1 MMSIKKLSLASAV
14 TASVVLAGCSN
25 SSSSGA
31 DDGTNDS
38 RNDVSG
44 TVSAPGGQ
52 VASFRQPTLFEI
64 ASSFLAS
71 PVAAA
76 ISGLQPVEGADVE
89 LIRVDDDGTQVGE
102 VLATA
107 RTSVDGSYTLTL
119 PEGVNLA
126 GNLVARIT
134 GTNDASMR
142 SQVVEQDV
150 DIDPASEFILQKFV
164 DSDTSLE
171 SLEVDE
177 VVRIRNRVEEFD
189 LTASPGFQLAELL
202 AELDTVAG
210 EDLEA
215 QIALATTEAG
225 DASTIA
231 GNYRTSGMVFGLHD
245 SDNNSGGTWEAGVF
259 GGDFE
264 FTAGDGGNVTFNR
277 SREEG
282 TDVLL
287 TGSGLANTFLEA
299 RSEVDNE
306 QDQFPGIFSSNDILS
321 VESDFSEELGDTEGF
336 RSPAFTYRLQ
346 KALNH
351 RLFVLSPSETVIRYG
366 LTAEGDLDPENKLG
380 DELFQSLEI
389 FAATP
394 EGSSDIDL
402 DGDFG
407 RVYLASQQT
416 QGGDILL
423 EAEQNVVSF
432 STDGTLA
439 ASAGARQ
446 EVRLDPGGAA
456 TYSEP
461 TGTAETGLNYTI
473 SGDGDIVEIGG
484 PADGFINDSLDF
496 ISVIATEE
504 VSNDPVTSRVDRTL
518 MIRLPDG
525 QLSIAGKRYRLLSG
539 YARLD
544 LGGDTTEAIRLGS
557 LRFNSFLNMTSETE
571 ANFEGGVVRVQR
583 NSFTEQVSRNSYADP
598 YDDVTVSVDAN
609 GAATV
614 SFNYDGGASRLD
626 GFFNEDASIGIFT
639 NRYVSNSDN
648 ESDRIGMAILVEV
661 DQ

>member
-1 MMSIKKLSLASAV
+1 MMSIKKLSLASAIA
-14 TASVVLAGCSN
+14 ASVALTGCSN
-25 SSSSGA
+25 SSSSGS
-31 DDGTNDS
+31 DDGSGTE
-38 RNDVSG
+38 VGG

-52 VASFRQPTLFEI
+52 VASFREPSIFEI
-64 ASSFLAS
+64 ASRFLVS
-71 PVAAA
+71 PAAAA

-89 LIRVDDDGTQVGE
+89 LIRVDDDGNQIGE
-102 VLATA
+102 VLATG

-134 GTNDASMR
+134 GPNDARMR
-142 SQVVEQDV
+142 SQVVEQAV

-164 DSDTSLE
+164 DSDASLE
-171 SLEVDE
+171 SLEVND

-189 LTASPGFQLAELL
+189 LIASSDFQLAEML
-202 AELDTVAG
+202 AELDKVVG

-215 QIALATTEAG
+215 QISLATTEEG

-245 SDNNSGGTWEAGVF
+245 SDNNSGGTWDVGVS
-259 GGDFE
+259 GNVFE
-264 FTAGDGGNVTFNR
+264 FTAGGGGNVTFNR

-282 TDVLL
+282 TDALL
-287 TGSGLANTFLEA
+287 TGPDLANTFLEV

-306 QDQFPGIFSSNDILS
+306 QDQFPGTFSSNNILS
-321 VESDFSEELGDTEGF
+321 VEGEFSEDLGDTEGF

-351 RLFVLSPSETVIRYG
+351 KLFVLSPSETVIRYG
-366 LTAEGDLDPENKLG
+366 LTAEGDLDPQNKLG

-389 FAATP
+389 FATTP
-394 EGSSDIDL
+394 EGGNDILL
-402 DGDFG
+402 DGGFG
-407 RVYLASQQT
+407 RVFLGSQQT
-416 QGGDILL
+416 EGGDILL
-423 EAEQNVVSF
+423 ESEQNVVTF
-432 STDGTLA
+432 NNDGTA
-439 ASAGARQ
+439 DATAGAAQ
-446 EVRLDPGGAA
+446 ELRLDPGGTA
-456 TYSEP
+456 TYVEP
-461 TGTAETGLNYTI
+461 APGGGDTGLPYTI
-473 SGDGDIVEIGG
+473 RGDGDIETIGG

-496 ISVIATEE
+496 ISLLAVAQVDNSPLTW
-504 VSNDPVTSRVDRTL
+504 RQDRTL
-518 MIRLPDG
+518 MVRLPDS
-525 QLSIAGKRYRLLSG
+525 QLSIADKRYRLLSV

-544 LGGDTTEAIRLGS
+544 LGGDSMEAIRLGS
-557 LRFNSFLNMTSETE
+557 LKFNSFLNMTSETE
-571 ANFEGGVVRVQR
+571 ADFDGGVVRVQR
-583 NSFTEQVSRNSYADP
+583 NSFTEQVSRDSYADP
-598 YDDVTVSVDAN
+598 HDDVTVSVAAN

-614 SFNYDGGASRLD
+614 SFNYDEGASRLD

-639 NRYVSNSDN
+639 NRYISNTDN

>member
-14 TASVVLAGCSN
+14 AASVVLTGCGN
-25 SSSSGA
+25 SSSSGS
-31 DDGTNDS
+31 DDGTE
-38 RNDVSG
+38 VGG
-44 TVSAPGGQ
+44 TVSSPGGQ
-52 VASFRQPTLFEI
+52 VASFREPSLFEI
-64 ASSFLAS
+64 ASSFLVS

-89 LIRVDDDGTQVGE
+89 LIRVDDDGNQIGE
-102 VLATA
+102 ILATG
-107 RTSVDGSYTLTL
+107 RTAVDGSYTLTL

-134 GTNDASMR
+134 GSADTQMR
-142 SQVVEQDV
+142 SQVVEQAV

-171 SLEVDE
+171 SLEVND
-177 VVRIRNRVEEFD
+177 VVRIRDRVEEFD
-189 LTASPGFQLAELL
+189 LTASADFQLAEML
-202 AELDTVAG
+202 AELDSVVG

-215 QIALATTEAG
+215 QIALATTETG

-245 SDNNSGGTWEAGVF
+245 SDNNSSGTWEAGVF

-287 TGSGLANTFLEA
+287 TGPDLANTFLEA

-306 QDQFPGIFSSNDILS
+306 QDQFPGIFSSDDILS

-446 EVRLDPGGAA
+446 ELRLDPGGLA
-456 TYSEP
+456 TYSET
-461 TGTAETGLNYTI
+461 TGTAETGLDYTI

-496 ISVIATEE
+496 ISVIAAEE
-504 VSNDPVTSRVDRTL
+504 VDNDPVTSRLDRTL
-518 MIRLPDG
+518 MVRLPDG
-525 QLSIAGKRYRLLSG
+525 QLSIADKRYRLLSG
-539 YARLD
+539 YTRLD

-598 YDDVTVSVDAN
+598 YDDVTVSVDAT

-614 SFNYDGGASRLD
+614 SFNYEGGASRLD